1 MSVNSES
8 VDGDEKVPKANVIN
22 SRLNKLFDSRFEND
36 KETLDALKELSVFF
50 TENTM
55 QTRRSLRSKIE
66 KRSLSINEDFLSAF
80 RKVKEALDNIYLD
93 VTDMNKAVETMTAQ
107 LQATKAQTHQLIEHT
122 TKLQAEGQKLTM
134 QQEVAQSFLKSFQL
148 TPAELSALREANIT
162 EEFFAA
168 LDRVQTIHANCRTL
182 MQSGHQTSAL
192 DIMDQMAMYQ
202 ETALERLYRWA
213 QTHCRNI
220 EAPGINQLLNQA
232 MAKLQD
238 RPVLFK
244 YVLTEYCTCRRAV
257 LVHLFIDALTKGG
270 PGGTPKPIE
279 AHAHDAK
286 RYVGDMLAW
295 LHQAI
300 PGERDNLLT
309 LLKNCDTK
317 TDVSEEVQQA
327 LSNISEG
334 VCHPLQVRVD
344 QILATDTSVVS
355 LYHVSNLLRFY
366 LQTFNQVVPGSSLE
380 ATLSELHSNSEKA
393 FLSTLQSQVKQQLL
407 EKVDAPPPDL
417 SPSPGIPPLLTLLK
431 EIISIASV
439 AEGRQDDINKVV
451 SCVMD
456 PLLQAITLSASR
468 LAATVMTVYFILAHF
483 QVVSCVMDP
492 LLQAITL
499 SASRL
504 AATDM
509 AVYLL
514 NCLHLMTT
522 TLALYE
528 FMDERLERLKAQ
540 SDAQLDTLTSE
551 QASSL
556 VANLNLGPIY
566 TILQEQGKGPLSQ
579 VPGME
584 PANLNNFLGKLES
597 LLNVPDMFSLPQMEC
612 LLSNAHRSVVQRRA
626 TQVITAIYTQ
636 LYNAVHNPDNLYANP
651 SQLMS
656 RTPEQV
662 TAALLGS

>member
-1 MSVNSES
+1 MLTQPVFDVVILDAACSPESAQTAKNQMSRWV
-8 VDGDEKVPKANVIN
+8 
-22 SRLNKLFDSRFEND
+22 FFQ
-36 KETLDALKELSVFF
+36 ETLDALKELSVFF
-50 TENTM
+50 TENTL
-55 QTRRSLRSKIE
+55 QSRRSLRSKIE

-80 RKVKEALDNIYLD
+80 RKVKEALDNIYVD
-93 VTDMNKAVETMTAQ
+93 VTDMNKAVETMTGQ

-122 TKLQAEGQKLTM
+122 TKLQAESQKLTM
-134 QQEVAQSFLKSFQL
+134 QQEVAKSFLKSFQL
-148 TPAELSALREANIT
+148 TQGELSALREASIT
-162 EEFFAA
+162 EDFFAA
-168 LDRVQTIHANCRTL
+168 LERVQTIHTNCRTL

-192 DIMDQMAMYQ
+192 DIMDQMALYQ
-202 ETALERLYRWA
+202 EAALERLYRWA

-220 EAPGINQLLNQA
+220 EAPGVSQLLAQA

-270 PGGTPKPIE
+270 PGGTPRPIE
-279 AHAHDAK
+279 AHAHDTK

-300 PGERDNLLT
+300 PGERENLLT
-309 LLKNCDTK
+309 LLRGCDAK
-317 TDVSEEVQQA
+317 TDVSEEIQQA

-344 QILATDTSVVS
+344 QILTTDNSVIS

-366 LQTFNQVVPGSSLE
+366 LQTFNQVVPGSTLE
-380 ATLSELHSNSEKA
+380 STLSELYSNSEKA
-393 FLSTLQSQVKQQLL
+393 FLSTLQNQVKQQLL
-407 EKVDAPPPDL
+407 ERVEAPPADL
-417 SPSPGIPPLLTLLK
+417 SPSPGIPHLLSLLRD
-431 EIISIASV
+431 IISIASV

-451 SCVMD
+451 SCIMD
-456 PLLQAITLSASR
+456 PLLQAIS
-468 LAATVMTVYFILAHF
+468 
-483 QVVSCVMDP
+483 
-492 LLQAITL
+492 L

-514 NCLHLMTT
+514 NCLHLMQT

-579 VPGME
+579 IPGME
-584 PANLNNFLGKLES
+584 PTNLNNFLSKLES
-597 LLNVPDMFSLPQMEC
+597 LLNMPDMYNLPQMDC
-612 LLSNAHRSVVQRRA
+612 LLSNAHRSTVQRRA
-626 TQVITAIYTQ
+626 TQVITAIYSQ
-636 LYNAVHNPDNLYANP
+636 LYNCVHNPDHLYTSPA
-651 SQLMS
+651 QLMP

-662 TAALLGS
+662 TSLLLGS

>member
-8 VDGDEKVPKANVIN
+8 VDVDEKVPKANVIN

-50 TENTM
+50 TENTI

-366 LQTFNQVVPGSSLE
+366 LQTFNQVVPGSSLD

-439 AEGRQDDINKVV
+439 AEGRQDDINK
-451 SCVMD
+451 
-456 PLLQAITLSASR
+456 
-468 LAATVMTVYFILAHF
+468 
-483 QVVSCVMDP
+483 VVSCVMDP

-662 TAALLGS
+662 TATLLGS